1 MINLI
6 IIIMISFIVGKRCEV
21 MKCDGFLQI
30 LLRNKLKHD
39 DTRILAMMLMSV
51 VEIIYIII
59 MIMIMMNIDEKMIMV
74 DYESG

>member
-1 MINLI
+1 
-6 IIIMISFIVGKRCEV
+6 

-39 DTRILAMMLMSV
+39 DTRISTMMLMPV

-59 MIMIMMNIDEKMIMV
+59 MIMIMMNIDEMIIMV
-74 DYESG
+74 DYGSG